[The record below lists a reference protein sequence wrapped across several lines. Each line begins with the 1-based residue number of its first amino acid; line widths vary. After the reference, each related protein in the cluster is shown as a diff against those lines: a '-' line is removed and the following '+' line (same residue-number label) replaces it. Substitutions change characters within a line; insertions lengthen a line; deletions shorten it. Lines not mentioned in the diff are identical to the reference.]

1 MRVPSVSVRVN
12 QTLAK
17 ARTHP
22 VAKIALGLDCMG
34 SGNVR

>member
-1 MRVPSVSVRVN
+1 MRVPSVSVWVS

-22 VAKIALGLDCMG
+22 VAKIALGLVCMG